1 MQHSQLHNRSFPVR
15 VLMRTLF
22 VSYYSYYYQA
32 DYYYL
37 NYSRS
42 LVMPAPCF
50 HLKGPKNVGQWGG
63 GYIYMS
69 PIPFGLMRLGILS
82 SIINTQANFYYTL
95 FIFIHVDRQVL
106 HMTRIAYIIY
116 YMPYTLCY
124 IPLMIYHVLYIRCY
138 ILSITYYILYVLRW
152 TICIVVYVIHHILNI
167 CILYVLYVVY
177 YAYYTACA
185 THASI

>member
-1 MQHSQLHNRSFPVR
+1 M
-15 VLMRTLF
+15 
-22 VSYYSYYYQA
+22 
-32 DYYYL
+32 
-37 NYSRS
+37 
-42 LVMPAPCF
+42 
-50 HLKGPKNVGQWGG
+50 
-63 GYIYMS
+63 YMS

-95 FIFIHVDRQVL
+95 LIFIHVNRQVL

-116 YMPYTLCY
+116 YMPYTLSY

-138 ILSITYYILYVLRW
+138 ILPITYYILYVLRW

-167 CILYVLYVVY
+167 SILYLLYVVY

>member
-1 MQHSQLHNRSFPVR
+1 MPLSKFL
-15 VLMRTLF
+15 
-22 VSYYSYYYQA
+22 VSPLITPIIIPYII
-32 DYYYL
+32 
-37 NYSRS
+37 
-42 LVMPAPCF
+42 P
-50 HLKGPKNVGQWGG
+50 HI
-63 GYIYMS
+63 YIYIYIYKS

-95 FIFIHVDRQVL
+95 FIFIHVNRRVL

-116 YMPYTLCY
+116 HMPYTLSY

-138 ILSITYYILYVLRW
+138 ILSIIYYILYVLRW

>member
-1 MQHSQLHNRSFPVR
+1 MHC
-15 VLMRTLF
+15 VLGEF
-22 VSYYSYYYQA
+22 IIYIYI
-32 DYYYL
+32 
-37 NYSRS
+37 
-42 LVMPAPCF
+42 
-50 HLKGPKNVGQWGG
+50 
-63 GYIYMS
+63 YIYMS

-95 FIFIHVDRQVL
+95 FIFIHVNRQVL

-116 YMPYTLCY
+116 YMPYTLSY

-167 CILYVLYVVY
+167 CILYVLYVMY

>member
-1 MQHSQLHNRSFPVR
+1 
-15 VLMRTLF
+15 
-22 VSYYSYYYQA
+22 
-32 DYYYL
+32 
-37 NYSRS
+37 
-42 LVMPAPCF
+42 
-50 HLKGPKNVGQWGG
+50 
-63 GYIYMS
+63 MS

-82 SIINTQANFYYTL
+82 SIINTQANFFYYTL
-95 FIFIHVDRQVL
+95 LIFIHANRQVL

-116 YMPYTLCY
+116 YMPYTLSY

-138 ILSITYYILYVLRW
+138 ILPITYYILYVLRW

-167 CILYVLYVVY
+167 SILYVLYVMY